1 MHHFQTTK
9 FNLMKEKNYS
19 IYLIIEEDDNY
30 NLPQVVKQRKLDD
43 YTELEEAEREL
54 ELILNDQML

>member
-1 MHHFQTTK
+1 
-9 FNLMKEKNYS
+9 MKEKNYS